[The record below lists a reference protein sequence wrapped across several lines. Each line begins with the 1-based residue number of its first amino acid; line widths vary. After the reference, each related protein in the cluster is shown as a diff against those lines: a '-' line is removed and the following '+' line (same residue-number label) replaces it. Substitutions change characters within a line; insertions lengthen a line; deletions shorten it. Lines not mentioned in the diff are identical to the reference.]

1 MTIEDRQLSPR
12 KGHEQSLQELA
23 PQSGQKPQIVA
34 PIPTKYISHL
44 DFVTVLKE
52 EQPPSCTLKLTV
64 VEPSKNS
71 QSSISFEC
79 VLPPDG
85 SAKLSFPI
93 FVSVLRRSIQTHIR
107 CLSPNTA
114 TAAEAVLPSLTFLAQ
129 QTSSIWGT
137 TEQIL
142 GAHRS
147 PLRKS

>member
-12 KGHEQSLQELA
+12 KGQDLQEPA
-23 PQSGQKPQIVA
+23 PQSGQESQVIA
-34 PIPTKYISHL
+34 PIPTKYISTL
-44 DFVTVLKE
+44 GIFAVIE
-52 EQPPSCTLKLTV
+52 EEKPSSCTLELTV
-64 VEPSKNS
+64 VEPFENS

-79 VLPPDG
+79 VLPHDG

-93 FVSVLRRSIQTHIR
+93 FVSALRRSVQTHMR

-129 QTSSIWGT
+129 QTPSIWET